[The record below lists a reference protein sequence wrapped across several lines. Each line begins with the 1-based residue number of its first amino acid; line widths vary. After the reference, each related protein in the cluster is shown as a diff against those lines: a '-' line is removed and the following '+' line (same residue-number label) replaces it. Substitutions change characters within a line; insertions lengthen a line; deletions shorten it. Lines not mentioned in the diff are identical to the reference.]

1 MSVNIL
7 KYEGD
12 VWRTA
17 DFLRGAGIKESDFPK
32 FMMPYFALI
41 MVESRLVRESNK
53 IKENYGDKD
62 VMLTTFRLNESGA
75 CGRI

>member
-12 VWRTA
+12 VWKTA

-32 FMMPYFALI
+32 FMMPYFALD
-41 MVESRLVRESNK
+41 
-53 IKENYGDKD
+53 YGRK
-62 VMLTTFRLNESGA
+62 
-75 CGRI
+75 